1 MIRRLRFLARAGA
14 VALVLVLLGLLSW
27 KLIYGDSGGA
37 AQALSEGKTPPAP
50 SFNLPR
56 LDRPGRLAL
65 RSLRGNVV
73 VLNFWAS
80 WCVPCKEEAPRLE
93 RTWQRWKGKGV
104 VFVGV
109 DAQDLANAAKAF
121 MRHYRISYPNVHDG
135 SGTTLQPYG
144 VTGFPETF
152 FVDRAGYLTSQH
164 ITGATTVAALDA
176 SIRAALARHTSKRQ

>member
-1 MIRRLRFLARAGA
+1 MTRGLLLLARGAA

-37 AQALSEGKTPPAP
+37 AQALSEGKSPLAP
-50 SFNLPR
+50 LFDLPR

-80 WCVPCKEEAPRLE
+80 WCVPCKNEAPRLE
-93 RTWQRWKGKGV
+93 RAWQRWKGKGV

-109 DAQDLANAAKAF
+109 DAQDLANAAKGF
-121 MRHYRISYPNVHDG
+121 MRRYRITYPNVHDG
-135 SGTTLQPYG
+135 SGTTLPPYG

-152 FVDRAGYLTSQH
+152 FVDRTGYLTTQH
-164 ITGATTVAALDA
+164 ITGATTVAELNT
-176 SIRAALARHTSKRQ
+176 SIRAALAEPIREKR